1 MTSRSKKYVP
11 LLPLAV
17 LLAFATAPKPQ
28 IAGLTLQPASAQST
42 PSAAFPL
49 PTSVPQGTK
58 VVVDSSSTMQ
68 KISEALKQSFEKQ
81 YPGTSVTVTPASSD
95 EAVAA
100 VAAGKA
106 DLAAIGRPLTEAEK
120 AQGLVAVPVSRN
132 KIAMIVGPDSPFKG
146 SLTIDQFARIFR
158 GEVTNWSQVGGPSAP
173 VRLVDRPATSDT
185 RQAFQNYPVFQKAPF
200 KTGSTAV
207 QVEDSTEAVIDKLG
221 KDGLGYAIAEQVVAQ
236 PNVQVVPMHN
246 TPPTDPKYPFS
257 QSLYYIYKGPTPS
270 TGAKAF
276 LGFAIT
282 PENQR
287 VIETARTETA
297 TAPASPVPEATT
309 SPQTTAT
316 APATTTES
324 NTASPWWW
332 LLLPLI
338 GIPLLAWL
346 FRGNKEA
353 PAAAPVAAP
362 VGDRNRI
369 ILTPRNCRDAYAYWE
384 LPDARSAG
392 DKNLALRLYD
402 VTGIDLD
409 RQQPHSMKQFDCP
422 PGEQDMHLPIAL
434 DDRDYLVEIGYPT
447 DDGGWTKLA
456 RSTHVRVPKCSPTET
471 VAPASNA
478 GIGTA
483 SIGTAAAA
491 AAATLAGAG
500 VVGKTI
506 DANTTPTPISADA
519 VGKTVTSGDRIP
531 VIPTSINST
540 SDRTPTMPTTPV
552 ASTPAVTPVGE
563 TKETSRIILVPRDAS
578 HGYAYWEVS
587 EATKAA
593 ARQQGGEQLKLRL
606 YDVTDIHLDTQE
618 PHSMAEFDCLESDR
632 DRHVFIGD
640 PTASNSNGRDYIA
653 ELGYSTPEGNWLRL
667 ARSDSA
673 HFSTSQGES
682 ILPG

>member
-1 MTSRSKKYVP
+1 MDMTTRSKNYVP

-68 KISEALKQSFEKQ
+68 KISEALKQSFEEQ

-95 EAVAA
+95 EAVAT

-132 KIAMIVGPDSPFKG
+132 KIAMIVGPESPFKG
-146 SLTIDQFARIFR
+146 SLTVDQFAQIFR

-207 QVEDSTEAVIDKLG
+207 QVEDSTEAVIAKLG
-221 KDGLGYAIAEQVVAQ
+221 QDGLGYAIAEQVVEQ
-236 PNVQVVPMHN
+236 PDVRIVLMHN

-276 LGFAIT
+276 LGFAVT
-282 PENQR
+282 PANQR
-287 VIETARTETA
+287 IIEAARTETSPAATSPTAEA
-297 TAPASPVPEATT
+297 TA
-309 SPQTTAT
+309 SPQAP
-316 APATTTES
+316 APATTPEK
-324 NTASPWWW
+324 TAPNPWWW
-332 LLLPLI
+332 LLVPII
-338 GIPLLAWL
+338 GIPLAAWL
-346 FRGNKEA
+346 FRRNQ
-353 PAAAPVAAP
+353 AAPVAAP
-362 VGDRNRI
+362 VSDRNRI

-384 LPDARSAG
+384 LPDAKTAG
-392 DKNLALRLYD
+392 DRNLALRLYD

-422 PGEQDMHLPIAL
+422 SGEQDMHLPIAL

-447 DDGGWTKLA
+447 EDGGWTKLA

-471 VAPASNA
+471 VAAAGNT

-500 VVGKTI
+500 VVGKTMA
-506 DANTTPTPISADA
+506 ANTTATPVSADA
-519 VGKTVTSGDRIP
+519 VGKTVTSGDRMPGI
-531 VIPTSINST
+531 
-540 SDRTPTMPTTPV
+540 PTTPV
-552 ASTPAVTPVGE
+552 APTPAVPPIGE
-563 TKETSRIILVPRDAS
+563 EHEASRIILVPRDAA
-578 HGYAYWEVS
+578 HGYAYWEVP
-587 EATKAA
+587 EAAKAA
-593 ARQQGGEQLKLRL
+593 ARQQGGEQLKLRI
-606 YDVTDIHLDTQE
+606 YDVTDMHPDTQE
-618 PHSMAEFDCLESDR
+618 PHSMAEFDCLESDC
-632 DRHVFIGD
+632 DRHVFLGD
-640 PTASNSNGRDYIA
+640 PTASNSTGRDYVA

-673 HFSTSQGES
+673 HFRTSQDES

>member
-1 MTSRSKKYVP
+1 MTTRSKNYVP

-28 IAGLTLQPASAQST
+28 IAGLTLQPAAAQST

-68 KISEALKQSFEKQ
+68 KISEALKQSFEEQ

-132 KIAMIVGPDSPFKG
+132 KIAMIVGPESPFKG
-146 SLTIDQFARIFR
+146 SLTVDQFAQIFR

-185 RQAFQNYPVFQKAPF
+185 QQAFQNYPVFQKAPF

-207 QVEDSTEAVIDKLG
+207 QVEDSTEAVIAKLG
-221 KDGLGYAIAEQVVAQ
+221 QDGLGYAIAEQVVEQ
-236 PNVQVVPMHN
+236 PDVRIVPMYN

-276 LGFAIT
+276 LGLAVT
-282 PENQR
+282 PANQR
-287 VIETARTETA
+287 IIEAARTATSPAATSPTAEA
-297 TAPASPVPEATT
+297 TA
-309 SPQTTAT
+309 SPQ
-316 APATTTES
+316 APATTPEKMAP
-324 NTASPWWW
+324 NPWWW
-332 LLLPLI
+332 LLVPII
-338 GIPLLAWL
+338 GIPLAAWL
-346 FRGNKEA
+346 FRRNQ
-353 PAAAPVAAP
+353 AALVATPVS
-362 VGDRNRI
+362 DRNRI

-384 LPDARSAG
+384 LPDAKTVEAR
-392 DKNLALRLYD
+392 NLALRLYD

-447 DDGGWTKLA
+447 EDGGWTKLA
-456 RSTHVRVPKCSPTET
+456 RSTHVRVPKCSPIET
-471 VAPASNA
+471 VAAA
-478 GIGTA
+478 GNTGMGAA

-500 VVGKTI
+500 VVDKTMP
-506 DANTTPTPISADA
+506 ANPPATPVSADA
-519 VGKTVTSGDRIP
+519 VGKTVTSGDR
-531 VIPTSINST
+531 
-540 SDRTPTMPTTPV
+540 TPGIPTTPIT
-552 ASTPAVTPVGE
+552 STPVVQPIGE
-563 TKETSRIILVPRDAS
+563 EQETSRIILVPRDAA
-578 HGYAYWEVS
+578 HGYAYWEVP
-587 EATKAA
+587 EAAKAA
-593 ARQQGGEQLKLRL
+593 ARQQGGEQLKLRI
-606 YDVTDIHLDTQE
+606 YDVTDMHPGTQE
-618 PHSMAEFDCLESDR
+618 PHSMAEFDCLESDC
-632 DRHVFIGD
+632 DRHVFMGD
-640 PTASNSNGRDYIA
+640 PTASNSTGRDYVA

-673 HFSTSQGES
+673 HFSTSQDES